1 MGEVCSSI
9 TARYGTGGGNVP
21 LISFKSNM
29 GSFVGEQ
36 DDISPTLMGD
46 APNAVAFNTTGGFQ
60 VTENDVAPTIDT
72 CGGKGGHQQYGI
84 RHGMM
89 VRRLMP
95 EECELLQGFPM
106 GYTRIPWRNKDP
118 KDCPDG
124 PRYKAL
130 GNSMAVPCMKFIGN
144 RIQMIMDQHAR

>member
-1 MGEVCSSI
+1 MIDIDPAGSLCARSPGYSVQDFTEGHMVC
-9 TARYGTGGGNVP
+9 
-21 LISFKSNM
+21 FKSNM
-29 GSFVGEQ
+29 GLHGGEQ
-36 DDISPTLMGD
+36 EDLSPTLMVD
-46 APNAVAFNTTGGFQ
+46 RENAVASN
-60 VTENDVAPTIDT
+60 
-72 CGGKGGHQQYGI
+72 
-84 RHGMM
+84 MM

-130 GNSMAVPCMKFIGN
+130 GNSMAVPCMRFIGE
-144 RIQMIMDQHAR
+144 RIQMIKDQHGR